1 MSTATGRDVQQAAKP
16 TQCEKQ
22 RDLYD
27 PHFPVKQRARERSE
41 RTRTDIFDPHFPQ
54 LKRH

>member
-1 MSTATGRDVQQAAKP
+1 MSTATGRDAQQAAKP
-16 TQCEKQ
+16 TQREKQ

-27 PHFPVKQRARERSE
+27 PHFPVKHRAREGSE
-41 RTRTDIFDPHFPQ
+41 RTRTDTFDPHFPQ